1 VTRVVAFLLR
11 RFVTG
16 VFTLCALL
24 ALTFVVYWALP
35 SQPARFVYPSAQQLS
50 NYQVAH
56 ANHLLGL
63 DKSKPVQY
71 VDYLRQLARG
81 DVGRFWTGSQL
92 IGNKQLEQSP
102 IGPTLFPSLRI
113 TLSIIFGGA
122 VLVLLLALPLGA
134 LAGSRIGS
142 ARDRVISSFSL
153 LGICTHP
160 MVLGLILASTFGT
173 IGLGWLPGD
182 GYCPLFRGPTDQCGG
197 LHAWSVHLILP
208 WLTFAF
214 LFLALYTRMVRISVA
229 ETLHEDFVR
238 TARAKGLPERRV
250 LRSHVLPSASLRV
263 LTMVGMEIGT
273 AIGVCIYVE
282 AAFRFNGLGRQAVIA
297 MGGASFGIDL
307 PFTLAIVF
315 LISVIVIVGN
325 LVVDVLYA
333 VLDPRAGRETARGR
347 EKPLVGGVF

>member
-1 VTRVVAFLLR
+1 MRVATFLIR
-11 RFVTG
+11 RIVTG
-16 VFTLCALL
+16 VFTLCALI

-35 SQPARFVYPSAQQLS
+35 SQPARFVYPAAQHLS

-71 VDYLRQLARG
+71 VDYLRQLVRG
-81 DVGRFWTGSQL
+81 DVGGFWTGSQL
-92 IGNKQLEQSP
+92 IENKRLEQTP

-122 VLVLLLALPLGA
+122 ILVLLLALPLGT
-134 LAGSRIGS
+134 LAGSRVGS
-142 ARDRVISSFSL
+142 ARDRAISGFSL

-173 IGLGWLPGD
+173 IGLGWLPGE
-182 GYCPLFRGPTDQCGG
+182 GYCPLRRGPTDQCGG
-197 LHAWSVHLILP
+197 VSAWSEHLILP
-208 WLTFAF
+208 WLTFAL

-238 TARAKGLPERRV
+238 TARAKGLPERKV
-250 LRSHVLPSASLRV
+250 LQSHVLPSASLRV

-282 AAFRFNGLGRQAVIA
+282 AAFRFDGLGRQAVIA

-315 LISVIVIVGN
+315 LIAVIVIVGN
-325 LVVDVLYA
+325 LAVDLLYA

>member
-1 VTRVVAFLLR
+1 MRVARFLIR
-11 RFVTG
+11 RLVTG
-16 VFTLCALL
+16 LFTLCALL

-35 SQPARFVYPSAQQLS
+35 SQPSRFVYPYAQQLS

-63 DKSKPVQY
+63 DRSKPVQY
-71 VDYLRQLARG
+71 VDYLRQLAHG

-92 IGNKQLEQSP
+92 VDNKKLEQTP

-122 VLVLLLALPLGA
+122 VLVVLLALPLGT
-134 LAGSRIGS
+134 LAGRRIGS
-142 ARDRVISSFSL
+142 VEDRAISGFTL
-153 LGICTHP
+153 VGICTHP

-173 IGLGWLPGD
+173 IGLGWLPSD

-197 LHAWSVHLILP
+197 AGAWSEHLILP
-208 WLTFAF
+208 WLTFAL
-214 LFLALYTRMVRISVA
+214 LFLALYTRMVRISIA
-229 ETLHEDFVR
+229 ETLHEDYVR

-250 LRSHVLPSASLRV
+250 LQSHVLPSASLRV

-325 LVVDVLYA
+325 LAVDVLYA

>member
-1 VTRVVAFLLR
+1 MRITSFLFR
-11 RFVTG
+11 RLLTG

-35 SQPARFVYPSAQQLS
+35 SQPARFVYPYAQSLS
-50 NYQVAH
+50 NYQTAH
-56 ANHLLGL
+56 GNHLLGL
-63 DKSKPVQY
+63 DKSKPEQY
-71 VDYLRQLARG
+71 VDYLWQLLHG
-81 DVGRFWTGSQL
+81 DVGRFWTGAQL
-92 IGNKQLEQSP
+92 VENRKLEQTP
-102 IGPTLFPSLRI
+102 IGPTVFPALRI

-122 VLVLLLALPLGA
+122 VLVLLLAMPLGT
-134 LAGSRIGS
+134 LAGRRVGS
-142 ARDRVISSFSL
+142 AEDRAISGFTL
-153 LGICTHP
+153 VGICTHP

-173 IGLGWLPGD
+173 VGLGWLPAE
-182 GYCPLFRGPTDQCGG
+182 GYCPIRRGHADTCGG
-197 LHAWSVHLILP
+197 LGQWSLHLILP
-208 WLTFAF
+208 WLTFAL

-229 ETLHEDFVR
+229 ETLHEDYVR
-238 TARAKGLPERRV
+238 TARAKGLSERRV
-250 LRSHVLPSASLRV
+250 LRNHVLPSASLRV

-282 AAFRFNGLGRQAVIA
+282 AAFRLNGLGRQAVIA
-297 MGGASFGIDL
+297 MGGASLGIDL

-325 LVVDVLYA
+325 LGVDLLYA